1 MSLQTRANVQ
11 SLIMVKKQ
19 INLTGTVPR
28 ERRYFSEA
36 FRKERIKE
44 LDEGQTTVSK
54 ICHDYG
60 VSSPAVYKWREKYSP
75 FYQKAIVKVV
85 QLESEGAKRRELE
98 SQLLVCKTLIADKAV
113 EIEYLRKLIELA
125 SEHYQIDFKKNIN
138 LNPLNGI
145 SSIGQLF
152 KAKG

>member
-1 MSLQTRANVQ
+1 MTQ
-11 SLIMVKKQ
+11 KQ
-19 INLTGTVPR
+19 INPSGRVPR

-36 FRKERIKE
+36 FRKERVKE

-75 FYQKAIVKVV
+75 FYQKSVVKVV
-85 QLESEGAKRRELE
+85 QMESEGAKRRELE
-98 SQLLVCKTLIADKAV
+98 SQLLVLKTMLADKSV
-113 EIEYLRKLIELA
+113 EVEYLRKLIELA
-125 SEHYQIDFKKNIN
+125 SAHYGIDFKKNITS
-138 LNPLNGI
+138 NPLNGI
-145 SSIGQLF
+145 SNIEQLF